1 MNKNSAKVFKTNR
14 TTNREAK
21 GVLNRGYKEEIPD
34 QTAERKFSGR
44 QWKPWKALWVID
56 PTAQRE
62 VRRTK
67 RANFRKEKR
76 VLAVIVGVGFVELQ
90 RWKFGSWGIGRRG

>member
-21 GVLNRGYKEEIPD
+21 RVPNRGYKEEIPD

-56 PTAQRE
+56 PTAQRDE
-62 VRRTK
+62 RRTK
-67 RANFRKEKR
+67 RGNLRKEKR
-76 VLAVIVGVGFVELQ
+76 VLAVIVGVGFVER
-90 RWKFGSWGIGRRG
+90 RWKFGSWGIGR